1 MKAFIAMCILSKLSS
16 IISIW
21 IWSVRLSVSLPM
33 SMGLNCYQCTVTN
46 CGDPFDK
53 SASGVAQTGEN
64 STNTYCVVRVLYYI
78 VELF

>member
-1 MKAFIAMCILSKLSS
+1 
-16 IISIW
+16 
-21 IWSVRLSVSLPM
+21 M